1 MDLKKN
7 GFLVG
12 IIAGLV
18 VAVGILVALV
28 LPAWSEA
35 SSQQEVVTRTYSND
49 LNQIAAG
56 GKVPTG
62 KWVEGGN
69 THLAAVN
76 EESKKLY
83 GFYNASDVAL
93 ERWFDDQL
101 PQKGVLMSRATD
113 GILQMLKDLR
123 AAMGEANVPADGKA
137 QYGDQKVLGFEFP
150 LSADVPDELEAKK
163 KWQRV
168 YNIHARIKDALIES
182 KAVKFYK
189 VQFSKVAGPPEIT
202 AKQNERV
209 ITNDLGMTIPFV
221 VEASFAWKDIP
232 AFTNAIVRY
241 DPAKPGPMF
250 RIVAMNVERDLSPQW
265 APKAELEIEVEK
277 AERDRPDWKA
287 PEPVE
292 PALRVNILV
301 EAYNFNFPEARLK

>member
-28 LPAWSEA
+28 LPAWTEA
-35 SSQQEVVTRTYSND
+35 STQQETVKNQFEND
-49 LNQIAAG
+49 LNMIAAG
-56 GKVPTG
+56 GKVPTP
-62 KWVEGGN
+62 KWIDGGN
-69 THLAAVN
+69 AHLGAVN

-83 GFYNASDVAL
+83 GFYNASDAVL
-93 ERWFDDQL
+93 ERWFDDTL

-113 GILQMLKDLR
+113 GIAQMLKELR
-123 AAMGEANVPADGKA
+123 AAMGDANVPADGKA
-137 QYGDQKVLGFEFP
+137 TYGDQKVQGFEFP
-150 LSADVPDELEAKK
+150 LSADVADELEAKK

-168 YNIHARIKDALIES
+168 YNIHARMKDALLEA
-182 KAVKFYK
+182 KAQRFYK
-189 VQFSKVAGPPEIT
+189 VQFSKVAGPPQIT
-202 AKQNERV
+202 ARMNERV

-221 VEASFAWKDIP
+221 VEASFAWKDLP
-232 AFTNAIVRY
+232 AFTNAILRY

-265 APKAELEIEVEK
+265 SPKAELEIEVEK
-277 AERDRPDWKA
+277 AEREKPDWKE
-287 PEPVE
+287 PVPVE